1 MTLSDPLE
9 EAAASARLGRPSPP
23 LFGRLAARE
32 AEIDIKCQGLSLS
45 YHTTVLHSADTDTG
59 GPQLLCKAFESPR
72 PTRVEA
78 KAAAAWLLK
87 LAVRLKSDAT
97 PSHAMLQGH
106 SAQESLCQK
115 LLRSR
120 LTDDLARLQ
129 EGARARAHSRRVPGL
144 AFLHELESFPDSVTP
159 RLKSQRGRGRDR
171 DPAWA

>member
-45 YHTTVLHSADTDTG
+45 YHTTVLHLLHSADTDTG

-72 PTRVEA
+72 PTRAEA
-78 KAAAAWLLK
+78 KAAAWLLK

-97 PSHAMLQGH
+97 PSHVMLQGH
-106 SAQESLCQK
+106 SAQESLCQN
-115 LLRSR
+115 
-120 LTDDLARLQ
+120 
-129 EGARARAHSRRVPGL
+129 
-144 AFLHELESFPDSVTP
+144 
-159 RLKSQRGRGRDR
+159 
-171 DPAWA
+171 